1 MGDAFGHPREF
12 IGIWEMQKGTV
23 EYNKTVAEK
32 EGIKNDADKPPLN
45 LISPYFLDEVATILG
60 FGEAKYG
67 KANWKKGIEFSRLVA
82 ATKRHLQA
90 VEKGNFIDEESG
102 KSHLAHAACN
112 LMMIFE
118 LERTGR
124 TDLNDINWEKSNDR

>member
-1 MGDAFGHPREF
+1 
-12 IGIWEMQKGTV
+12 MQKGTV
-23 EYNKTVAEK
+23 EYNKMAAEK
-32 EGIKNDADKPPLN
+32 EGIKNDVNKPQLN
-45 LISPYFLDEVATILG
+45 LISPYFLDEMAMILG

-90 VEKGNFIDEESG
+90 VEKGNFIDKESG

-112 LMMIFE
+112 LMMMFE

>member
-1 MGDAFGHPREF
+1 
-12 IGIWEMQKGTV
+12 MQKGTI
-23 EYNKTVAEK
+23 EYNKTAVES
-32 EGIKNDADKPPLN
+32 EGIKNDAGKPPLN
-45 LISPYFLDEVATILG
+45 LISPYFLEEVATILG

-102 KSHLAHAACN
+102 RSHLAHATCN
-112 LMMIFE
+112 LMMLFE
-118 LERTGR
+118 FERTGR
-124 TDLNDINWEKSNDR
+124 SELNDICWEKNNGK